1 MVINIENVT
10 ASAKFSGYDYSV
22 CSKIAGE
29 SKFTSRLDCNYF
41 RQSAKE
47 RFMSEITVDRET
59 RGVCV
64 CSNSMIPD
72 SCEVEI
78 LCIDEGFKRSGLGR
92 KLLSHALRNMRTL
105 RYKKAFLWVNSRNTE
120 AVSFF
125 IKFGFAADGKTRS
138 AIDSGGE
145 EQRLW
150 IEI

>member
-1 MVINIENVT
+1 
-10 ASAKFSGYDYSV
+10 
-22 CSKIAGE
+22 
-29 SKFTSRLDCNYF
+29 
-41 RQSAKE
+41 
-47 RFMSEITVDRET
+47 MSEITVDRET

-72 SCEVEI
+72 SCEVEV

-138 AIDSGGE
+138 AIDSVGE